1 MIGFMTGA
9 IYETSTWKDEVRE
22 ILANGVKSDNQG
34 RALELLLQK
43 AASLPK
49 DGEKLNL
56 PTWFVIGAAILAVF
70 ATLLTIKARTA
81 FEIGRGVASVKR
93 QKQYDRF
100 LRIFIPA
107 FLTMGVLASIL
118 GSAIFEFIWK

>member
-1 MIGFMTGA
+1 MIGFTTGA

-22 ILANGVKSDNQG
+22 LLANGVKPDNRG

-56 PTWFVIGAAILAVF
+56 PTWFVIGAVILAGC
-70 ATLLTIKARTA
+70 ATLLTFKARTV
-81 FEIGRGVASVKR
+81 FEIGKGVASVKR

-100 LRIFIPA
+100 LRISIPV
-107 FLTMGVLASIL
+107 FLIMGVLASIL
-118 GSAIFEFIWK
+118 GSAIFEFIRK

>member
-1 MIGFMTGA
+1 MAEAHQPAESQSKSGANSVPIMVACVAIILAGMAWFVTGA
-9 IYETSTWKDEVRE
+9 V
-22 ILANGVKSDNQG
+22 ILAS
-34 RALELLLQK
+34 
-43 AASLPK
+43 
-49 DGEKLNL
+49 
-56 PTWFVIGAAILAVF
+56 F

-81 FEIGRGVASVKR
+81 FEIGRGAASVKR

>member
-1 MIGFMTGA
+1 MTGA
-9 IYETSTWKDEVRE
+9 IYETSTWKDQVRE
-22 ILANGVKSDNQG
+22 LLANGVEPDNQG

-43 AASLPK
+43 VASRPEE
-49 DGEKLNL
+49 GAKLNL

-70 ATLLTIKARTA
+70 ATLFTIKARTA
-81 FEIGRGVASVKR
+81 FEIGRGAASVKR